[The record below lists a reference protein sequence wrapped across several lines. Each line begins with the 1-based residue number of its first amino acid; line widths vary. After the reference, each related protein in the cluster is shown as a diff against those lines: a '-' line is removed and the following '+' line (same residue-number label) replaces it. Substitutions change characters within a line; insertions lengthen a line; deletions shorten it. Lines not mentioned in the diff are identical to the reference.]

1 MTSYRLK
8 SGGLVDRT
16 TALPFTFDGKAM
28 SGFAGDTLASALLAN
43 GQQLVGRSF
52 KYHRPRGILTAGA
65 AEPNA
70 LMTIGRGGRTEPNT
84 RATMQE
90 LYAGLE
96 ANSQNRWPS
105 LEHDVGA
112 INSLLSPFL
121 SAGFYYKTFM
131 WPAKFWEKLYEPVIR
146 KAAGLGKASYEAD
159 PDAYEKCWAHCD
171 LLVIGAGAAGLMA
184 ALAAG
189 RAGARVILLDE
200 QAQIGGGLLAETSLI
215 NGVPASDFVATTKTE
230 LETLPNVQ
238 SLARTTAFGWYDG
251 NVFGAV
257 ERVQKHIAVP
267 AANRPVERLWRIA
280 AKKAILATGA
290 EERPLVFGGND
301 IPGVMMAGAMRRY
314 LNHYGVA
321 PGKKTAIFTTNDSG
335 YALAADLEAAGVRVT
350 ALIDSRRDATTA
362 YQGKAR
368 LVRGGLVSNVH
379 GGKAVEG
386 LDLWREGQLERLEVD
401 SLAMSG
407 GFSPIIHLACH
418 RGGKPRWSDE
428 HSAFLA
434 PESLSNLVLAG
445 SASGVFGIVASMASG
460 FEQAKQALTALG
472 FTIQTLDMPNVEGEI
487 IPTPAKP
494 VWSIPGIKTKA
505 FVDFQNDV
513 HTKDLGLAVQEGYG
527 HVELAKRY
535 TTNGMATDQGKL
547 SNVNAIGLLAEA
559 RRVSPADVG
568 TTTFRPFYTPVS
580 FGALAGTSHGKHF
593 QPVRKSPLH
602 DWAAKN
608 GATFVE
614 TGLWYRSAWF
624 PQAGENGWRE
634 SVDREVKNVRTNAGI
649 CDVSML
655 GKIEI
660 CGPDAA
666 DFLNR
671 VYCNAFLKL
680 PVGKARYG
688 LMLREDGF
696 IYDDGTT
703 SRMDENRY
711 FMTTTTAYAAGVM
724 NHLEFCAQVHWP
736 ELDVRLASVTDQ
748 WAQMAVA
755 GPKSR
760 AILQKLVDED
770 ISNEAFSYLAAKD
783 VSLLGGRLKGRLFRI
798 SFSGE
803 LAFELAVPADYGE
816 SIADAVMLAGKE
828 HGIQPYGIEALS
840 VLRIE
845 KGHVTHNEINGTV
858 VPADLGFGKMVSAT
872 KQDFIGK
879 HMLNREGLT
888 VPDRSQ
894 LVGVVPL
901 DAKTSFKTGAHILKK
916 DADPTLE
923 NDQGYVTSS
932 CFSPHVGSTIGLA
945 LVKGGAARH
954 GEEVLVWN
962 GLRNEFTPAKLVN
975 PVFVDPNNEK
985 LHA

>member
-84 RATMQE
+84 RATMLE

-105 LEHDVGA
+105 LEHDIGA
-112 INSLLSPFL
+112 VNSLLSPFL

-238 SLARTTAFGWYDG
+238 ILARTTAFGWYDG

-257 ERVQKHIAVP
+257 ERVQKHLALP

-301 IPGVMMAGAMRRY
+301 IPGAMMAGAMRRY

-350 ALIDSRRDATTA
+350 ALIDSRRDATIA

-379 GGKAVEG
+379 GGKSVQG

-407 GFSPIIHLACH
+407 GFSPIIHLACQ

-434 PESLSNLVLAG
+434 PESLNNLVLAG
-445 SASGVFGIVASMASG
+445 SASGLFGIVAAMLSG
-460 FEQAKQALTALG
+460 LEQAQLALDVLGFAIPATAL
-472 FTIQTLDMPNVEGEI
+472 PSVEGEI

-494 VWSIPGIKTKA
+494 VWSIPGIKSKA

-634 SVDREVKNVRTNAGI
+634 CVDHEVKNVRTHAGI

-760 AILQKLVDED
+760 AILQKLVDDD
-770 ISNEAFSYLAAKD
+770 ISNEAFPYLAAKD

-803 LAFELAVPADYGE
+803 LAFELAVPADFGE

-872 KQDFIGK
+872 KPDFIGK

-888 VPDRSQ
+888 APDRPQ

-901 DAKTSFKTGAHILKK
+901 DAKTSFKTGAHILNK

-932 CFSPHVGSTIGLA
+932 CFSPHIGSTIGLA
-945 LVKGGAARH
+945 LVKGGAARY

-962 GLRNEFTPAKLVN
+962 GLRNEFTPAKLVS

-985 LHA
+985 LHV